1 MSKKYD
7 LVVIGSGPGGYV
19 AAIKMAQAGKKVAI
33 IEKQH
38 LGGICLNWG
47 CIPTKALIKSAE
59 VFEDLKHA
67 EDYGLKATGVK
78 ADFKKVVER
87 SRGVADTNSQGI
99 QFLMKKNKIE
109 VLEGIGRIVAS
120 GLVELESVTL
130 GEDGYSK
137 VGTGEKEMIS
147 AGSIVIATGARAR
160 EIPTFPIDN
169 ENFITY
175 RKALEIDKLPKKLLV
190 VGSGAIGSE
199 FSYVF
204 NSMGVEVHLVEMM
217 DQILPVEDKEQA
229 GMVESA
235 FKKQGIN
242 VYTKTTVES
251 AELVKKGEIKAV
263 LKDAKGKEQ
272 ELVVDRVLCAIGMV
286 PNTEDLGLDKAGV
299 KLDDRGM
306 IKVDKMM
313 QTSVKGIYAI
323 GDVTGKQMLA
333 HKASFEGETAIAHI
347 LGENPHGVDYDKVP
361 GCTYCQPQIASV
373 GLTEAKAKEQGLDI
387 QIGRFPFAASGK
399 ARAIGHTE
407 GQVKLIFDKKYG
419 ELVGAH
425 IVGHEATELLAELGL
440 AMKLESTWEEI
451 AHTIH
456 AHPTLSESV
465 MEAALDSQGIS
476 PHL

>member
-1 MSKKYD
+1 MSKKFD

-33 IEKQH
+33 IEKKD

-59 VFEDLKHA
+59 VLTDIHHA
-67 EDYGLKATGVK
+67 EDYGLTVTGVK
-78 ADFKKVVER
+78 TDYAKVIAR
-87 SRGVADTNSQGI
+87 SRSVADTNSKGVK
-99 QFLMKKNKIE
+99 FLMKKNKIE
-109 VLEGIGRIVAS
+109 VIMGAGRIIAS
-120 GLVELESVTL
+120 GIVEVENA
-130 GEDGYSK
+130 DGA
-137 VGTGEKEMIS
+137 KEIIN
-147 AGSIVIATGARAR
+147 AGAIVIATGARAR
-160 EIPTFPIDN
+160 EIPTFPIDG

-175 RKALEIDKLPKKLLV
+175 RKALELEDLPKKLLV

-204 NSMGVEVHLVEMM
+204 NAMGVEVHMVEMM

-229 GMVESA
+229 AMVESS

-242 VYTKTTVES
+242 VYTRTTVES
-251 AELVKKGEIKAV
+251 ATLKKKGQIEAV
-263 LKDAKGKEQ
+263 IKDAKGVETTLK
-272 ELVVDRVLCAIGMV
+272 VNRVLCAIGMIA
-286 PNTEDLGLDKAGV
+286 NTEDLGLDKAGV
-299 KLDDRGM
+299 KLDERGM
-306 IKVDKMM
+306 IKVNNMM

-347 LGENPHGVDYDKVP
+347 LGQNPHGVDYSKVP

-373 GLTEAKAKEQGLDI
+373 GISEAKAKEQGMEI

-425 IVGHEATELLAELGL
+425 IVGYEATELLAELGL

>member
-1 MSKKYD
+1 MSINYD

-47 CIPTKALIKSAE
+47 CIPTKAMIKSAE
-59 VFEDLKHA
+59 VFQDLLHA
-67 EDYGLKATGVK
+67 EEYGLKATGVK
-78 ADFKKVVER
+78 ADFKKVVAR
-87 SRGVADTNSQGI
+87 SRDVADTNSKGV
-99 QFLMKKNKIE
+99 QFLMKKNKITT
-109 VLEGIGRIVAS
+109 LEGIGRVVAS
-120 GLVELESVTL
+120 GIVELEKVQV
-130 GEDGYSK
+130 GEDGYTQ
-137 VGTGEKEMIS
+137 VGTGEKEMIH
-147 AGSIVIATGARAR
+147 AGSIIIATGARAR
-160 EIPTFPIDN
+160 QIPAYPVDG
-169 ENFITY
+169 ESYITY
-175 RKALEIDKLPKKLLV
+175 RHALEIDKLPKKLLV
-190 VGSGAIGSE
+190 IGSGAIGSE

-204 NSMGVEVHLVEMM
+204 NSMGTEVHLVEMM

-229 GMVESA
+229 AIVESS
-235 FKKQGIN
+235 FKKSGIN
-242 VYTKTTVES
+242 VYTSTTVES
-251 AELVKKGEIKAV
+251 TELVKKGQIKAI
-263 LKDAKGKEQ
+263 LKNAQGKDKEI
-272 ELVVDRVLCAIGMV
+272 EVDRVLVAIGMV
-286 PNTEDLGLDKAGV
+286 ANTEDLGLDKAGV
-299 KLDDRGM
+299 KLDERGM
-306 IKVDKMM
+306 VKVDTMM

-333 HKASFEGETAIAHI
+333 HKASFEGETAVAHI
-347 LGENPHGVDYDKVP
+347 LGENPHGVNYAQVP

-373 GLTEAKAKEQGLDI
+373 GLTEAKAKEQGLDV

-425 IVGHEATELLAELGL
+425 IVGNEATELLAELGL

>member
-38 LGGICLNWG
+38 IGGICLNWG

-59 VFEDLKHA
+59 VFQDFQHA
-67 EDYGLKATGVK
+67 EEYGIEAKGVK
-78 ADFKKVVER
+78 ADYKKVVAR
-87 SRGVADTNSQGI
+87 SRGVADTNSKGV

-109 VLEGIGRIVAS
+109 VIEGIGRIVSS
-120 GLVELESVTL
+120 GIIELEKIVV
-130 GEDGYSK
+130 GEDGYTK
-137 VGTGEKEMIS
+137 VGSGEKEMIS
-147 AGSIVIATGARAR
+147 CDNIIIATGARAR
-160 EIPTFPIDN
+160 EIPTFPIDG

-175 RKALEIDKLPKKLLV
+175 RKALELDKLPKKLLV

-199 FSYVF
+199 FSYVY

-217 DQILPVEDKEQA
+217 EQILPVEDKEQA
-229 GMVESA
+229 GIVESS
-235 FKKQGIN
+235 FKKQGIHT
-242 VYTKTTVES
+242 YTSTTVES
-251 AELVKKGEIKAV
+251 AELIKNGEIKAV
-263 LKDAKGKEQ
+263 LKDKKGKEI
-272 ELVVDRVLCAIGMV
+272 ELVVDRVLVAIGMV

-299 KLDDRGM
+299 KLDNRGM
-306 IKVDKMM
+306 IQVDSMM
-313 QTSVKGIYAI
+313 RTSVSGIYAI

-333 HKASFEGETAIAHI
+333 HKASFEGETAVAHI
-347 LGENPHGVDYDKVP
+347 LGENPHGVDYSQVP

-373 GLTEAKAKEQGLDI
+373 GLTEAKAKEQGLDVK
-387 QIGRFPFAASGK
+387 IGRFPFAASGK

-425 IVGHEATELLAELGL
+425 IVGSEATELLAELGL
-440 AMKLESTWEEI
+440 AMKLEATWEEI

-456 AHPTLSESV
+456 AHPTLSESI
-465 MEAALDSQGIS
+465 MEAALDSEGIS